1 MALKPH
7 FDILIPGSYYCDI
20 IFTGLPNFPAL
31 GTEIYCEDVAIVT
44 GGTLNSVI
52 ALQRLGLKVGWSA
65 TIGSDFFSRFALEQ
79 IEAEGV
85 DTSLLTRLPGKL
97 RRVTVALSY
106 PNDRAFV
113 TYTDPTPDRSRLALE
128 ALDRA
133 TFRHLHFTSLF
144 MDEPLLT
151 LLDRCHTE
159 GMRVSMDCQHREI
172 TLEDERLRG
181 ILSRLDIFMPNAA
194 EALRLTQTSSLAA
207 ALDALVALV
216 PFVVIKDGAN
226 GAVARRDGLDYAA
239 PALPIPNV
247 VDTTGAG
254 DVFNAGFLAAY
265 LEGRDPAEC
274 LRWGNF
280 CGGLSTTAQG
290 GSSNAPTRAQLN
302 DWLSGQK
309 R

>member
-7 FDILIPGSYYCDI
+7 FDILIPGSYFCDI
-20 IFTGLPNFPAL
+20 IFTGLPGFPAL
-31 GTEIYCEDVAIVT
+31 GTELYCDDIAVVT
-44 GGTLNSVI
+44 GGVLNSVI

-106 PNDRAFV
+106 PQDRAFV
-113 TYTDPTPDRSRLALE
+113 TYVDPSPDRSELALD

-133 TFRHLHFTSLF
+133 TFRHLHFTSL
-144 MDEPLLT
+144 LT
-151 LLDRCHTE
+151 DAQMPGLIERCHAE
-159 GMRVSMDCQHREI
+159 GVRVSMDCQHRTV
-172 TLEDERLRG
+172 TLKDDLVRRT
-181 ILSRLDIFMPNAA
+181 LSRLDIFMPNAV
-194 EALRLTQTSSLAA
+194 EAQRLTQTNSLAA
-207 ALDALVALV
+207 ALDALAALV

-226 GAVARRDGLDYAA
+226 GAVARRDGVDYAA
-239 PALPIPNV
+239 PALPITGI

-302 DWLSGQK
+302 EWLSGQK